1 MNSKSSA
8 KPNSRSPLWA
18 RNNARK
24 VIDLIDGTPA
34 YISLHRARPKAD
46 QQLKKS
52 AAEVKLRSYLLG
64 MEKENRLLITGKREF
79 IAPCLG
85 TAYVSDGEEVER
97 NVMISRISYKFQK
110 SGIVTQITP
119 FMNIPHH
126 ALGRIFE
133 RDLRPP
139 IEVAKAIVNHQFI
152 DTVLKLH
159 ALGDPEAH
167 DNAFA
172 LRFLGGFLTGTV
184 REFVAGNEVV
194 DKKILDVRTFL
205 HADDKPEWVAMT
217 TDKPYA
223 FFQYADR
230 RSKNASIDEI
240 SDFLKGADEPEA
252 LRFDPLLFMASL
264 PRNRC

>member
-1 MNSKSSA
+1 M
-8 KPNSRSPLWA
+8 
-18 RNNARK
+18 
-24 VIDLIDGTPA
+24 IDGTPA
-34 YISLHRARPKAD
+34 YISLHRSRPKAD

-64 MEKENRLLITGKREF
+64 MEKENRLLITGKRAF

-97 NVMISRISYKFQK
+97 NVMMSRISYKVQK

-126 ALGRIFE
+126 AFGRIFE

-139 IEVAKAIVNHQFI
+139 IEVAKAIVNRQFI

-159 ALGDPEAH
+159 ALGDPEGR
-167 DNAFA
+167 DNAFV

-184 REFVAGNEVV
+184 PEVIAENEVV
-194 DKKILDVRTFL
+194 DTKILDVRTFL
-205 HADDKPEWVAMT
+205 HANDKPEWVSMT
-217 TDKPYA
+217 TNKPYA

-230 RSKNASIDEI
+230 RSKNAAIDQLSEPLNA
-240 SDFLKGADEPEA
+240 SSEVVQPFLNPTIFKELPSGA
-252 LRFDPLLFMASL
+252 
-264 PRNRC
+264 

>member
-1 MNSKSSA
+1 M
-8 KPNSRSPLWA
+8 
-18 RNNARK
+18 
-24 VIDLIDGTPA
+24 IDGTPA
-34 YISLHRARPKAD
+34 YISLHRARPKGD

-52 AAEVKLRSYLLG
+52 AAEVKLRSYLLS

-97 NVMISRISYKFQK
+97 NVMMSRISFKIQK
-110 SGIVTQITP
+110 SGIVTQVTP

-139 IEVAKAIVNHQFI
+139 IEVAKAFVNRQFI

-159 ALGDPEAH
+159 ALGDPESH

-184 REFVAGNEVV
+184 REFKAGHEVV
-194 DKKILDVRTFL
+194 DTKILDVRTFL
-205 HADDKPEWVAMT
+205 HADDKPEWVVMT
-217 TDKPYA
+217 TNQPYA
-223 FFQYADR
+223 FFEYADR
-230 RSKNASIDEI
+230 RSKNALIDEI
-240 SDFLKGADEPEA
+240 SDLLEGADEPEPLA
-252 LRFDPLLFMASL
+252 FDPLIYRASL
-264 PRNRC
+264 PRKSF

>member
-1 MNSKSSA
+1 
-8 KPNSRSPLWA
+8 
-18 RNNARK
+18 
-24 VIDLIDGTPA
+24 
-34 YISLHRARPKAD
+34 
-46 QQLKKS
+46 
-52 AAEVKLRSYLLG
+52 
-64 MEKENRLLITGKREF
+64 MEKENRLLFTGKREF

-97 NVMISRISYKFQK
+97 NVMMSRISYKIHK

-126 ALGRIFE
+126 AFGRIFE

-139 IEVAKAIVNHQFI
+139 IEVAKAIVNRQFI

-184 REFVAGNEVV
+184 REFKAGHEVV
-194 DKKILDVRTFL
+194 DTKILDVRTFL
-205 HADDKPEWVAMT
+205 HADDKPEWGVMT
-217 TDKPYA
+217 SNQPYA
-223 FFQYADR
+223 FFEYSDR
-230 RSKNASIDEI
+230 RSKNALIDEI
-240 SDFLKGADEPEA
+240 SDLLEGPDEPEPKPSA
-252 LRFDPLLFMASL
+252 FDPLIYRAS
-264 PRNRC
+264 PSPKRF

>member
-1 MNSKSSA
+1 M
-8 KPNSRSPLWA
+8 
-18 RNNARK
+18 
-24 VIDLIDGTPA
+24 IDGTPA

-97 NVMISRISYKFQK
+97 NVMMSRISYKIQK

-139 IEVAKAIVNHQFI
+139 IEVAKTIVNHQFI
-152 DTVLKLH
+152 DAVLKIH

-184 REFVAGNEVV
+184 RAVIAGNEVA
-194 DKKILDVRTFL
+194 DTKILDVRTFL
-205 HADDKPEWVAMT
+205 HADDKPEWVVLT

-230 RSKNASIDEI
+230 RSKNAAIDQLSEPLNA
-240 SDFLKGADEPEA
+240 SSEVVQPFLNPIIFKELPSGA
-252 LRFDPLLFMASL
+252 
-264 PRNRC
+264 

>member
-1 MNSKSSA
+1 M
-8 KPNSRSPLWA
+8 
-18 RNNARK
+18 
-24 VIDLIDGTPA
+24 DGTPA
-34 YISLHRARPKAD
+34 YVSLYKVMPKAG
-46 QQLKKS
+46 QQLKKA
-52 AAEVKLRSYLLG
+52 AAEIKLKTYLLG
-64 MEKENRLLITGKREF
+64 MEKESRLLITGKREF

-97 NVMISRISYKFQK
+97 NVMISRIAYKVQK

-126 ALGRIFE
+126 AFGRIFE

-139 IEVAKAIVNHQFI
+139 DEVAKAIVNSQFI
-152 DTVLKLH
+152 DTVLELH
-159 ALGDPEAH
+159 SIGDPEGSE
-167 DNAFA
+167 NAFA

-184 REFVAGNEVV
+184 REVIAGNEVV
-194 DKKILDVRTFL
+194 DTKILDVRTFL

-223 FFQYADR
+223 FFQYVDR

-240 SDFLKGADEPEA
+240 SDFLKGAVEPEA
-252 LRFDPLLFMASL
+252 LRFDPLLLMASV
-264 PRNRC
+264 PRNKF

>member
-1 MNSKSSA
+1 M
-8 KPNSRSPLWA
+8 
-18 RNNARK
+18 
-24 VIDLIDGTPA
+24 IDGTPA

-97 NVMISRISYKFQK
+97 NVMMSSISYKIQK

-139 IEVAKAIVNHQFI
+139 IEVAKAIVNRQFI
-152 DTVLKLH
+152 ETILELH

-184 REFVAGNEVV
+184 REFKAGHEVV
-194 DKKILDVRTFL
+194 DTKILDVRTFL
-205 HADDKPEWVAMT
+205 HADDKPEWVVMT
-217 TDKPYA
+217 TNQPYS
-223 FFQYADR
+223 FFEYADR
-230 RSKNASIDEI
+230 RSKNALIDEI
-240 SDFLKGADEPEA
+240 FDLLEGADEPEPLA
-252 LRFDPLLFMASL
+252 FDPLIYKGSL
-264 PRNRC
+264 PRKRF

>member
-1 MNSKSSA
+1 MSISSR
-8 KPNSRSPLWA
+8 PPVWA

-34 YISLHRARPKAD
+34 YVSLHRARPKAD
-46 QQLKKS
+46 QQLKKA
-52 AAEVKLRSYLLG
+52 AAEIKLKTYLHG

-97 NVMISRISYKFQK
+97 NVMISRIAYKVQK

-126 ALGRIFE
+126 AFGRIFE

-139 IEVAKAIVNHQFI
+139 IDVAKAIVNSQFI
-152 DTVLKLH
+152 DTVLELH
-159 ALGDPEAH
+159 SIGDPEGRE
-167 DNAFA
+167 NAFA

-184 REFVAGNEVV
+184 REVVAGNEVV
-194 DKKILDVRTFL
+194 DTKILDVRTFL
-205 HADDKPEWVAMT
+205 HADDKPEWEAMT

-223 FFQYADR
+223 FFHYADR
-230 RSKNASIDEI
+230 RNQNATI
-240 SDFLKGADEPEA
+240 SQLSEPLKASSEV
-252 LRFDPLLFMASL
+252 LQPLLNHTKFKKL
-264 PRNRC
+264 PSGV

>member
-1 MNSKSSA
+1 MDVNSA
-8 KPNSRSPLWA
+8 SRPPLWA
-18 RNNARK
+18 RNNTKKA
-24 VIDLIDGTPA
+24 IDLMDGTPA
-34 YISLHRARPKAD
+34 YITLHRAGPKAD

-97 NVMISRISYKFQK
+97 NVMMSRISYKIQK
-110 SGIVTQITP
+110 SGIFTQITP

-126 ALGRIFE
+126 ALARIFE

-184 REFVAGNEVV
+184 REVIAGNEVV

-205 HADDKPEWVAMT
+205 HADDKPEWVVMT

-230 RSKNASIDEI
+230 RSKNALIDEI
-240 SDFLKGADEPEA
+240 SDLLKESDEPEP
-252 LRFDPLLFMASL
+252 LHFDPLLFRPSL
-264 PRNRC
+264 SRSRF

>member
-1 MNSKSSA
+1 M
-8 KPNSRSPLWA
+8 
-18 RNNARK
+18 
-24 VIDLIDGTPA
+24 DGTPA
-34 YISLHRARPKAD
+34 YVSLYKVRPGAD
-46 QQLKKS
+46 QQLKKA
-52 AAEVKLRSYLLG
+52 AAEIKLKTYLHG
-64 MEKENRLLITGKREF
+64 MEKENRLLITGKRQF

-97 NVMISRISYKFQK
+97 NVMISRIAYKIQK

-126 ALGRIFE
+126 AFGRIFE

-139 IEVAKAIVNHQFI
+139 IEVAKAIVNSQFI
-152 DTVLKLH
+152 DTILELH
-159 ALGDPEAH
+159 SIGDPKGRE
-167 DNAFA
+167 NAFA

-184 REFVAGNEVV
+184 REVVAGNEVV
-194 DKKILDVRTFL
+194 DTKILDVRTFL

-240 SDFLKGADEPEA
+240 SDFFKGSVEPEA
-252 LRFDPLLFMASL
+252 LRFDPLHLMASV
-264 PRNRC
+264 PRNKF